1 MGKIIIHNATIVNEG
16 TRWNGYVVISEE
28 LIEKVGEGRP
38 SSDLLSECNDVVDAD
53 GAFLFPGV
61 IDDQVHFRDP
71 GLTHKADIETE
82 SAAAVAGGVTSYMDM
97 PNTKPP
103 TVTIEDL
110 EAKNRRASEVSVA
123 NYGFFIGATNSNLAT
138 LQAIDYRYTPG
149 VKLFLG
155 ASTGNMLVDN
165 RDALKN
171 IFSQV
176 PALIAIHSE
185 DEAIIRRNK
194 NFYQKK
200 YGDDLPVSFH
210 PMIRSNE
217 ACYKSTAKAVEMA
230 NKFGTRL
237 HILHLSTARELD
249 LLESGNLE
257 DKKITSEVCVHH
269 LWFTDDDYAKFG
281 NMIKWNP
288 AIKTWDDRQAL
299 RSAVRSG
306 LVDIVATDHAPHLLE
321 EKMGNCLT
329 AASGGPL
336 VQHSLMAMLEL
347 ADQRVFTVEQVV
359 DTMCHKP
366 ARLYKIVKRGFI
378 REGYYADLVIVDS
391 KMPFT
396 VRTENILS
404 KCGWSPF
411 EGVTFHNSVR
421 QTYVNGNL
429 VFDQGSVVKG
439 SVGKRLKFD
448 N

>member
-16 TRWNGYVVISEE
+16 ARWNGYVVISDE
-28 LIEKVGEGRP
+28 LIEKVGEGKP
-38 SSDLLSECNDVVDAD
+38 SSELLSECNEVVDAD
-53 GAFLFPGV
+53 GAYLFPGV

-123 NYGFFIGATNSNLAT
+123 NYGFFIGATNNNLTT

-194 NFYQKK
+194 NFFQKK
-200 YGDDLPVSFH
+200 YGDELPVSFH

-237 HILHLSTARELD
+237 HVLHLSTARELE
-249 LLESGNLE
+249 LLQGGNLE

-269 LWFTDDDYAKFG
+269 LWFTDEDYAKYG

-288 AIKTWDDRQAL
+288 AIKTWNDRQAL
-299 RSAVRSG
+299 RSAVSSG
-306 LVDIVATDHAPHLLE
+306 LIDIVATDHAPHLLE

-347 ADQRVFTVEQVV
+347 ADQRVFSVEQVV
-359 DTMCHKP
+359 DVMCHKP

-421 QTYVNGNL
+421 QTFVNGCC
-429 VFDQGSVVKG
+429 VFDQGSVVKNA
-439 SVGKRLKFD
+439 VGKRLKFE